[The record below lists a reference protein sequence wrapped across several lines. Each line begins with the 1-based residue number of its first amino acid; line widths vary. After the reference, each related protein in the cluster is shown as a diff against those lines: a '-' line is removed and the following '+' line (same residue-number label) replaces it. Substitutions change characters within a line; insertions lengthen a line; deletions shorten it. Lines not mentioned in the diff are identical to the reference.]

1 MNQMRM
7 IRYRTVKTSPSGEL
21 MGEKSLNEPDQDEPD
36 RYGQEEFDEAVED
49 GDVDPNVEGG

>member
-1 MNQMRM
+1 MRM